1 MNAARIGNFSSLT
14 VTRRLWR
21 KRPLDRLQQ
30 RFVLLFEVLGFKRQ
44 PINARWRG
52 HHILAQFEIAER
64 GRQTERPPILA
75 HGFGASSNRSHVSFS
90 SGAVSVGPRD
100 AMSYRRNR
108 LSLRIPWLVEAV
120 AEGPLA
126 IVVLLVL
133 VILLF
138 AAKGGPTQ
146 PRRAVCRDR
155 TDVQQR
161 IADLAISVLGC
172 CELHSQKQA
181 QLKVGAFQPQPS
193 GYKN

>member
-1 MNAARIGNFSSLT
+1 MARPSHFGAIRNC
-14 VTRRLWR
+14 
-21 KRPLDRLQQ
+21 
-30 RFVLLFEVLGFKRQ
+30 
-44 PINARWRG
+44 
-52 HHILAQFEIAER
+52 R

-161 IADLAISVLGC
+161 IA
-172 CELHSQKQA
+172 
-181 QLKVGAFQPQPS
+181 
-193 GYKN
+193 